1 MLTYVEFTEQ
11 LRELNELNSQIVYEE
26 NRILNCGL
34 KKFDFQA
41 ASSRLK
47 CLIDSASK
55 MHLEMCRHLD
65 QKNGRESIGVAV
77 NYIATLIMTANEMM
91 EIADRLDGKTK
102 GIKFG
107 FLQYR
112 KKLKGY
118 NQLCSERHSTASK
131 LEKVQTQTWKIDT
144 LKYMPQ
150 DVFNLCAVTAAKVT
164 GFTGKSIEQVSQEIT
179 SGYIHTFSDQ
189 NLSKEVAEAASSIR
203 EYIREYFVGTDEVRK
218 LTHLQYCIDN
228 YDVEGQLRQKSFLSG
243 TSFKHETNE
252 IKFKPHV
259 CSCNIANLIL
269 RIEDQTI
276 PNPPDGWTL

>member
-1 MLTYVEFTEQ
+1 
-11 LRELNELNSQIVYEE
+11 
-26 NRILNCGL
+26 
-34 KKFDFQA
+34 
-41 ASSRLK
+41 
-47 CLIDSASK
+47 
-55 MHLEMCRHLD
+55 
-65 QKNGRESIGVAV
+65 
-77 NYIATLIMTANEMM
+77 
-91 EIADRLDGKTK
+91 
-102 GIKFG
+102 
-107 FLQYR
+107 
-112 KKLKGY
+112 
-118 NQLCSERHSTASK
+118 
-131 LEKVQTQTWKIDT
+131 
-144 LKYMPQ
+144 MPQ